1 MNKQRLSILIASGLG
16 AIATFMPWV
25 KAPIIGTISGT
36 KGDGWI
42 TFVLFSI
49 AIFYALKDDKSKR
62 IEGKSFYGVIIPP
75 IIASLI
81 GIWKIFDFNSKM
93 ANLGN
98 NDFANALGASA
109 SIEFGLYLVVMAGI
123 AVPILSFIIKDSS
136 NREI

>member
-49 AIFYALKDDKSKR
+49 AIFFALRDDKTNR
-62 IEGKSFYGVIIPP
+62 IEGKSFYGVIIPT
-75 IIASLI
+75 IIAALI
-81 GIWKIFDFNSKM
+81 GIWKIADFNSKM
-93 ANLGN
+93 ANLGSN
-98 NDFANALGASA
+98 VFANALGASA

-123 AVPILSFIIKDSS
+123 SVPILSFIIKDSS
-136 NREI
+136 NKEV